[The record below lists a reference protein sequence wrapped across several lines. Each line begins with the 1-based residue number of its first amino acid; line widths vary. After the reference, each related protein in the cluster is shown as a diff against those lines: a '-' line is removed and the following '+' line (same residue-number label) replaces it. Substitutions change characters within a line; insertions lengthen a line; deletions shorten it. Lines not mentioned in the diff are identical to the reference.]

1 MTAALAGV
9 AVLVTRPLPLGQLF
23 AARLEQEG
31 ASAVLFP
38 GVRIEAVQTDAVRE
52 ALRAAHGA
60 DLVIFVSPSAVQAAM
75 PFLQAEGSLTGR
87 VAAIGPGTA
96 QALRSHGMDEV
107 IVAPEGHDS
116 EALAAHP
123 ALQQVA
129 GRRVAVIR
137 GMGGRPVL
145 AEHLRGRGAQLQVVE
160 CYRRLRPEG
169 SLGET
174 LAVWQKGQAMA
185 WSATSAEI
193 LDNLF
198 ALAGEA
204 GSAMLRSQVLLVPH
218 ARIAVRAFLYGV
230 QRILVTGPGDAGMVT
245 GLKTWFGGLRDLNR
259 QKT

>member
-1 MTAALAGV
+1 MTPELAGV
-9 AVLVTRPLPLGQLF
+9 AVLVTRPLPLGQEL
-23 AARLEQEG
+23 AARLAEEG
-31 ASAVLFP
+31 ASAVVCP
-38 GVRIEAVQTDAVRE
+38 GVRIEPVQNDSVRE
-52 ALRAAHGA
+52 ALGAARSA
-60 DLVIFVSPSAVQAAM
+60 DLVIFVSPSAVHAAL
-75 PFLQAEGSLTGR
+75 PLLQAQGSLSGR

-96 QALRSHGMDEV
+96 QALGKHGLDDV

-116 EALAAHP
+116 EALVAHP

-129 GRRVAVIR
+129 GRRVALIR
-137 GMGGRPVL
+137 GIGGRQLL
-145 AEHLRGRGAQLQVVE
+145 AEHLRGSGARLQVVE
-160 CYRRLRPEG
+160 CYRRLPPEG
-169 SLGET
+169 SLDDK
-174 LAVWQKGQAMA
+174 LATWKGARGMA

-198 ALAGEA
+198 ALSGQA

-218 ARIAVRAFLYGV
+218 ARIAARAFLHGV